1 MTRPD
6 ETPGPPDRRLFY
18 RQADGERQHMDLRSE
33 DLADAVRGLRKEGL
47 EVYRVQPLP
56 LRRRRAAAG

>member
-1 MTRPD
+1 
-6 ETPGPPDRRLFY
+6 
-18 RQADGERQHMDLRSE
+18 MDLRSE